1 MKKMRLNPDQLAVES
16 FPTADEGQRALGTVH
31 AQWSGLG
38 CGSVVAGDPGDPSYS
53 ADGECICGNH
63 DTQPTLPPACIE

>member
-16 FPTADEGQRALGTVH
+16 FPTADGETWAQGTVH
-31 AQWSGLG
+31 GRGSGLG
-38 CGSVVAGDPGDPSYS
+38 CGSQDLCDPSYS

-63 DTQPTLPPACIE
+63 DTQPTAAPDCHA

>member
-16 FPTADEGQRALGTVH
+16 FTTADGESWARGTVNGR
-31 AQWSGLG
+31 QSGLG
-38 CGSVVAGDPGDPSYS
+38 CGSGVGGNPCDPSIS

-63 DTQPTLPPACIE
+63 EIQVTAAPGCIA